1 MSYNQDVVFLCTIK
15 GTLNGLL
22 KQATREDL
30 NELLSTDAGREHFL
44 NRLEIKEMNE
54 IDVVEA
60 VQEAKPL
67 RLKRLCLAASP
78 ECGEQPNTRKSASTD
93 VLNRVG

>member
-1 MSYNQDVVFLCTIK
+1 MVLGQLRDMSYQQDVVFLCTVK

-44 NRLEIKEMNE
+44 NRLEIKEINE

-60 VQEAKPL
+60 VQDE
-67 RLKRLCLAASP
+67 S
-78 ECGEQPNTRKSASTD
+78 STD
-93 VLNRVG
+93 

>member
-1 MSYNQDVVFLCTIK
+1 MVSGQLRDMSCQQDVVFLCTIK

-44 NRLEIKEMNE
+44 NRLEIKEINE

-60 VQEAKPL
+60 VQDE
-67 RLKRLCLAASP
+67 S
-78 ECGEQPNTRKSASTD
+78 STD
-93 VLNRVG
+93 

>member
-1 MSYNQDVVFLCTIK
+1 MVLGQLRDMSYQQDVVFLCTIK

-30 NELLSTDAGREHFL
+30 NELLSTDAGQEHFL
-44 NRLEIKEMNE
+44 NRLEIKEINE

-60 VQEAKPL
+60 VQDE
-67 RLKRLCLAASP
+67 S
-78 ECGEQPNTRKSASTD
+78 STD
-93 VLNRVG
+93 

>member
-1 MSYNQDVVFLCTIK
+1 MSYQQDIVFLCTIK

-60 VQEAKPL
+60 VQDANFK
-67 RLKRLCLAASP
+67 
-78 ECGEQPNTRKSASTD
+78 D
-93 VLNRVG
+93 

>member
-1 MSYNQDVVFLCTIK
+1 MSYQQDVVFLCTVK

-44 NRLEIKEMNE
+44 NKLEIKEINE

-60 VQEAKPL
+60 VQDE
-67 RLKRLCLAASP
+67 S
-78 ECGEQPNTRKSASTD
+78 SSD
-93 VLNRVG
+93 

>member
-1 MSYNQDVVFLCTIK
+1 MVLGQLRDMSYQQDVVFLCTVK

-44 NRLEIKEMNE
+44 NKLEIKEINE

-60 VQEAKPL
+60 VQDE
-67 RLKRLCLAASP
+67 S
-78 ECGEQPNTRKSASTD
+78 STD
-93 VLNRVG
+93 

>member
-22 KQATREDL
+22 QQATREDL

-60 VQEAKPL
+60 AQDTS
-67 RLKRLCLAASP
+67 LA
-78 ECGEQPNTRKSASTD
+78 D
-93 VLNRVG
+93 

>member
-1 MSYNQDVVFLCTIK
+1 MVLGQLRDMSYQQDVVFLCTVK

-44 NRLEIKEMNE
+44 NKLEIKEINE

-60 VQEAKPL
+60 VQDE
-67 RLKRLCLAASP
+67 S
-78 ECGEQPNTRKSASTD
+78 SSD
-93 VLNRVG
+93 

>member
-1 MSYNQDVVFLCTIK
+1 MSYQQDVVFLCTIK

-22 KQATREDL
+22 KQATRGDL

-44 NRLEIKEMNE
+44 KRLEIKEMNE

-60 VQEAKPL
+60 VQDE
-67 RLKRLCLAASP
+67 S
-78 ECGEQPNTRKSASTD
+78 STD
-93 VLNRVG
+93 LSPTD

>member
-1 MSYNQDVVFLCTIK
+1 MSCNQYVVFLCTIK

-30 NELLSTDAGREHFL
+30 TELLSTDAGRAHFL

-60 VQEAKPL
+60 VQD
-67 RLKRLCLAASP
+67 ASL
-78 ECGEQPNTRKSASTD
+78 D
-93 VLNRVG
+93 D

>member
-1 MSYNQDVVFLCTIK
+1 MSYQQDVVFLCTIK

-22 KQATREDL
+22 KPATRGDL

-60 VQEAKPL
+60 VQDE
-67 RLKRLCLAASP
+67 S
-78 ECGEQPNTRKSASTD
+78 STD
-93 VLNRVG
+93 LSPTD

>member
-1 MSYNQDVVFLCTIK
+1 MMTNRLRATTGYELQPKCFFLCTIK

-60 VQEAKPL
+60 VQD
-67 RLKRLCLAASP
+67 ASL
-78 ECGEQPNTRKSASTD
+78 D
-93 VLNRVG
+93 D

>member
-1 MSYNQDVVFLCTIK
+1 MSYQQDVVFLCTIK
-15 GTLNGLL
+15 ATLNGLL

-60 VQEAKPL
+60 AQDE
-67 RLKRLCLAASP
+67 S
-78 ECGEQPNTRKSASTD
+78 STD
-93 VLNRVG
+93 

>member
-1 MSYNQDVVFLCTIK
+1 MSYQQDVVFLCTIK

-44 NRLEIKEMNE
+44 NKLEIKEINE

-60 VQEAKPL
+60 VQDE
-67 RLKRLCLAASP
+67 S
-78 ECGEQPNTRKSASTD
+78 STD
-93 VLNRVG
+93 

>member
-44 NRLEIKEMNE
+44 NRLEIKEMN
-54 IDVVEA
+54 
-60 VQEAKPL
+60 
-67 RLKRLCLAASP
+67 
-78 ECGEQPNTRKSASTD
+78 
-93 VLNRVG
+93 